1 MKIFFLISVT
11 SALQG
16 FYGIIG
22 PNIPI
27 PKITNLFQLFTGNGI
42 IQGVFIENDT
52 ITPIQH
58 KIKTIPFHPL
68 SVANTAIIQLQNK
81 QYALFERDPPYQID
95 IDFANKQIHTIG
107 KKHIRG
113 VHHISGHSKLYRG
126 VLHSLEYSILRK
138 SVSLLFLTP
147 DFQLMQKHKIRMN
160 YIPLVHDFL
169 IMQNTTIIT
178 DSPIQF
184 SLPLLLQKKLPIHL
198 NALLPTFIHVMDR
211 IEQKTVYKCNTSFF
225 VFHYAYGIE
234 TKDQIEVYAPLYYAL
249 NFSTIHIKGIY
260 SKLVLHKKTKE
271 ITIESSAELE
281 KYNLDFPV
289 AWKEYQI
296 LRNIEGHKINGF
308 IICKGLSVYRT
319 IWLPLAICGEPSIF
333 QDKLLCIGY
342 DIHYSSY
349 FMVVHLIEGTIVY
362 YPLQKNATLGFHSVF
377 FEK

>member
-1 MKIFFLISVT
+1 MSFT

-27 PKITNLFQLFTGNGI
+27 PKINNLFQLFTGNGI

-52 ITPIQH
+52 ITPIHH
-58 KIKTIPFHPL
+58 KIKTNPFHPIG
-68 SVANTAIIQLQNK
+68 VANTAIIQLQHK
-81 QYALFERDPPYQID
+81 QYALFERDLPYQIN
-95 IDFANKQIHTIG
+95 IDFAKKQIHTIG
-107 KKHIRG
+107 RKHIRG
-113 VHHISGHSKLYRG
+113 VHHISGHSKLHKG
-126 VLHSLEYSILRK
+126 VVHSLEYSILRK

-147 DFQLMQKHKIRMN
+147 DFELIQKHRIHMN

-169 IMQNTTIIT
+169 TMQNTTIIT

-184 SLPLLLQKKLPIHL
+184 SLSLLLQKKFPIHL

-211 IEQKTVYKCNTSFF
+211 IEQKTVYTCNTSFF

-234 TKDQIEVYAPLYYAL
+234 TEDQIEVYAPIYYQL
-249 NFSTIHIKGIY
+249 NFSTIHIQGIY
-260 SKLVLHKKTKE
+260 SKLVLYKKTRE

-281 KYNLDFPV
+281 KYNLDFPIV
-289 AWKEYQI
+289 WNEYCI

-308 IICKGLSVYRT
+308 IVCKGLTVHKT

-333 QDKLLCIGY
+333 NDKLLCIGY

-349 FMVVHLIEGTIVY
+349 FMVVHLIEETIVY
-362 YPLQKNATLGFHSVF
+362 YPLHTNATLGFHSVF